1 MRKHLK
7 LATAL
12 TATLIITGCA
22 SPSPVNAQPP
32 VRTLSAKLAAGADW
46 RSYSE
51 MKLFQEPI
59 EFGSFDKSRLN
70 AACYH
75 ETNARRVSHGLKALP
90 YHEALES
97 TAQIY
102 AEVLVRDNFFAH
114 THPTNSSLRTLEDRG
129 RAAGILNPKL
139 AENIAITIAIP
150 YRSGD
155 PVYPRGTGRFSYT
168 PDGPVIPA
176 HTYASF
182 AKELLDQW
190 MNSPGHR
197 QNVLS
202 SSAVALGCGAS
213 FFWQNGFPAFKAVQN
228 FQFFEPVRVN
238 TALSRAER
246 TPPAPPAAPKQRA
259 TQRPQPPQQAQER
272 PQHALKTKT
281 KTKVTTTQR
290 GNQTIRKTIIT
301 RERDGYT
308 ETEEIVEITTH

>member
-1 MRKHLK
+1 MRKHMK
-7 LATAL
+7 LATVVGM
-12 TATLIITGCA
+12 LIITGCA
-22 SPSPVNAQPP
+22 TPTPASAQPP

-59 EFGSFDKSRLN
+59 DFANFDKSRLN

-75 ETNARRVSHGLKALP
+75 ETNARRVSHGLKALR

-97 TAQIY
+97 AAQIY
-102 AEVLVRDNFFAH
+102 AEVLVRDNFFSH
-114 THPTNSSLRTLEDRG
+114 NHPTNSSLRTPEDRG

-139 AENIAITIAIP
+139 AENIAITIALP

-155 PVYPRGTGRFSYT
+155 PVYPRGNGRFSYT

-176 HTYASF
+176 HTYATF
-182 AKELLDQW
+182 AKEVLDQW

-202 SSAVALGCGAS
+202 TSAVELGCGAS

-228 FQFFEPVRVN
+228 FQFFEPVRAN
-238 TALSRAER
+238 NALSRAAE
-246 TPPAPPAAPKQRA
+246 PAPSAPPTRRAPTPVKQ
-259 TQRPQPPQQAQER
+259 QQQIEQVKQ

-281 KTKVTTTQR
+281 KVSTTQR